1 MIDLSHKKI
10 IVTFLMHLGDLV
22 LTTPF
27 IHALRKAVP
36 TAEITYLVD
45 DKLKDVVLHNP
56 YIDHV
61 WTIDKKGGTIIF
73 GRFGPW
79 DRKSQTGSLTFS
91 STFTLMSAVPLSMP
105 WLGCLSKWA
114 PVIFFSAVF

>member
-27 IHALRKAVP
+27 IHALRKAAP
-36 TAEITYLVD
+36 TADITYLVD
-45 DKLKDVVLHNP
+45 EKLKDVVLHNP

-61 WTIDKKGGTIIF
+61 WTIDKKGRDTHSGALGHGTENH
-73 GRFGPW
+73 R
-79 DRKSQTGSLTFS
+79 RE
-91 STFTLMSAVPLSMP
+91 V
-105 WLGCLSKWA
+105 
-114 PVIFFSAVF
+114 